1 MIMISKQDV
10 RRLDVFGFATLEY
23 AFYAVLIIRALTAVY
38 ILSGNMSDT
47 VEINKFFFLDAFLS
61 SVVKL
66 LDAVLD
72 YLPDSHS
79 QQRPKKSTMHKLK
92 TLFMF
97 VVRRKRK

>member
-1 MIMISKQDV
+1 MTVISKDNSK
-10 RRLDVFGFATLEY
+10 RLNAWSFAMLEY

-47 VEINKFFFLDAFLS
+47 QEISRFFFLDAFIS
-61 SVVKL
+61 SVIKL

-72 YLPDSHS
+72 YIPEPQSK
-79 QQRPKKSTMHKLK
+79 RPKKSSIHKLK
-92 TLFMF
+92 TLFLF